1 MPKAPITKKEQDVY
15 SYILGYISDNGYSP
29 TREEIGAKFG
39 ISPPGAN
46 RFVKSLVDKGK
57 LELIQQEGKR
67 INRNIRLKLN

>member
-1 MPKAPITKKEQDVY
+1 MPKLPLTQKEQEVY

-39 ISPPGAN
+39 ISSPGAN
-46 RFVKSLVDKGK
+46 NFVKNLVRKEK
-57 LELIQQEGKR
+57 LELVKAKGQR